1 MAKFY
6 PTEHVYL
13 GRNEIKIMNQI
24 LMTENKTKK
33 KKHIGFSGTIDIGN
47 IVKFFAIAIITFAV
61 FIIGHSSYALY
72 RDTKSSN
79 MDNLPEINIKRI
91 NDTLI
96 IDVKSLNIIEKFRYN
111 WANSD
116 EKAIPEGAKNFQEQ
130 IILPSEDSVL
140 YITLEDETG
149 RAIMYSKD
157 VVLTGIDI
165 AKPKISIEK
174 QSTSI
179 RVTAED
185 ETEIEYLT
193 YRIDD
198 GDEIK
203 IDKNNDGDKKIQYA
217 ITEIGRGEHTIY
229 VTAVDSSGNTETEEK
244 KIIVS
249 TEEPQITEL
258 SLDRENHKIV
268 IGAAD
273 ADGIQ
278 SIEVNLNGKLY
289 NMNNINKTEA
299 KFTLSIVDGKNT
311 LSIKITNVNGL
322 SAEGATEFNYAK

>member
-1 MAKFY
+1 
-6 PTEHVYL
+6 
-13 GRNEIKIMNQI
+13 
-24 LMTENKTKK
+24 MTENKTKK

-203 IDKNNDGDKKIQYA
+203 ISN
-217 ITEIGRGEHTIY
+217 E
-229 VTAVDSSGNTETEEK
+229 
-244 KIIVS
+244 
-249 TEEPQITEL
+249 
-258 SLDRENHKIV
+258 
-268 IGAAD
+268 
-273 ADGIQ
+273 
-278 SIEVNLNGKLY
+278 
-289 NMNNINKTEA
+289 
-299 KFTLSIVDGKNT
+299 
-311 LSIKITNVNGL
+311 
-322 SAEGATEFNYAK
+322 